1 MSPGVSTNTKEI
13 FRERRFALLFGARS
27 ISITGNSLGRIA
39 LTFGILSI
47 PGATAQSVAMVLI
60 IQVVSQVTLVLFGGV
75 LADRLPR
82 ARLMVGADLVA
93 ALAYGFLTVVTALA
107 LPVPLLALGA
117 VPAGAATALSA
128 PAMSG
133 LLPECVPAEALQPA
147 NAVMQMTRRGADLL
161 GTVLGGVLVAM
172 VGASAVLTLNALSFV
187 TSAGLTVAMRLNADG
202 KVRRMTVLADLRA
215 GWREFTT
222 RSWVWSTV
230 AAFSVATAALSL
242 GQSALGPA
250 LAQTRW
256 DGARSWSLILAT
268 QAVGMI
274 CGGGLST
281 RIRSR
286 YPLRTGVLFSAGLA
300 LPMAALGTGAP
311 LWATILAA
319 LLAGV
324 CTDVFGVLWTTTL
337 QREVPADSLSRI
349 SSYDWL
355 GSMLLAPLGL
365 ALAGPLTSALGIQ
378 TATLA
383 CAGAVLLSS
392 VAALLVRDTWHLTG
406 PTSPR

>member
-1 MSPGVSTNTKEI
+1 M
-13 FRERRFALLFGARS
+13 
-27 ISITGNSLGRIA
+27 
-39 LTFGILSI
+39 TFGILSI
-47 PGATAQSVAMVLI
+47 PGATARSVALVLI
-60 IQVVSQVTLVLFGGV
+60 VQAVSQIAVVLFGGV

-82 ARLMVGADLVA
+82 ARLMVAADLVA
-93 ALAYGFLTVVTALA
+93 ALVYVFLTVATALA

-117 VPAGAATALSA
+117 VPAGAATALFA

-133 LLPECVPAEALQPA
+133 LLPECVPPGALQPA
-147 NAVMQMTRRGADLL
+147 NAVLQITRRGADLL
-161 GTVLGGVLVAM
+161 GTVLGGVLVAL
-172 VGASAVLTLNALSFV
+172 VGAPAVLALNALSFL
-187 TSAGLTVAMRLNADG
+187 TSAGLTAAMRLDG
-202 KVRRMTVLADLRA
+202 DGRVRRATVLADLRT
-215 GWREFTT
+215 GWRDFTA

-242 GQSALGPA
+242 GQSVLGPA

-256 DGARSWSLILAT
+256 DGARSWSLVLAA
-268 QAVGMI
+268 QAIGMI

-281 RIRSR
+281 RIRPR
-286 YPLRTGVLFSAGLA
+286 YPLRTGVLFSVGLA

-311 LWATILAA
+311 LWATVLAA

-355 GSMLLAPLGL
+355 GSMSLAPLGL
-365 ALAGPLTSALGIQ
+365 ALAGPLTSALGTQ
-378 TATLA
+378 AATLA
-383 CAGAVLLSS
+383 CATAVLLAAVS
-392 VAALLVRDTWHLTG
+392 ALLVRDTWHLAG
-406 PTSPR
+406 PPSPR